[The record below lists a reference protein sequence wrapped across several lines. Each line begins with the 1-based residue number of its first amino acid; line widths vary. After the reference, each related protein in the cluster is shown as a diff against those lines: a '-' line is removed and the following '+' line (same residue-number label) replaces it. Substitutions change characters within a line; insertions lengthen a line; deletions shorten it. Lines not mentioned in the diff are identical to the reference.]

1 MNEKINAVI
10 YARFSSHNQQEQSV
24 DGQVRYCTQ
33 YAEAHNMRIIGT
45 YVDRAMSGT
54 NDNRPDFQK
63 MIKDS
68 ENKQFQVVLVWK
80 FDRFARNRYDSAF
93 YRRALKNNGVAV
105 TSATESV
112 GEGSEAIILEAILD
126 AMADAYSKQLAENV
140 KRGMRESALKC
151 QTIGGCTPLGYDV
164 VNKMYIVNEEE
175 AEIVKYIYREY
186 ADGKGKKEIITELNN
201 RGYKT
206 KRGKKFTITSLSQ
219 LLKNKRYIGIYGY
232 KNMEIKDGIPAIIDE
247 DLFCKAQQ
255 VALKN
260 KRDASR
266 KKAKVEYLLSGKL
279 YCGHCG
285 EAMLGESAVN
295 HSGYRYYYY
304 VCGNR
309 KKRLRTCDKKRERKE
324 GIEEYC
330 VRQALGF
337 FSDKQNLQLIAKKVV
352 DLYNSELD
360 NGQVEILEQ
369 NKIKLEKQLDELT
382 NALVKTTNARVLDKL
397 NCQINTIDE
406 QLSTIDI
413 EIAREKS
420 LATAKM
426 SVNDV
431 VEFVESLIQGGDIK
445 DNKFKK
451 QIINVLINRIYLY
464 DDKIVIYFN
473 GSNSANTVDYTT
485 VCKDLEKFE
494 EEQKVRMLNA
504 MPCHNAQHTNYIIS
518 DAACVFAMI
527 ARR

>member
-33 YAEAHNMRIIGT
+33 YAETHNMRIIGT

-93 YRRALKNNGVAV
+93 YRRALKNNGVTV

-164 VNKMYIVNEEE
+164 VDKMYVVNEEE
-175 AEIVKYIYREY
+175 AEIVKYIYKEY

-206 KRGKKFTITSLSQ
+206 KKGKKFTITSLSQ
-219 LLKNKRYIGIYGY
+219 LLKNKRYIGIYVY
-232 KNMEIKDGIPAIIDE
+232 KDIEIKDGIPAIIDE
-247 DLFCKAQQ
+247 ELFYKVQK

-260 KRDASR
+260 KRDASHM
-266 KKAKVEYLLSGKL
+266 KAKVEYLLSGKL

-304 VCGNR
+304 VCGSR
-309 KKRLRTCDKKRERKE
+309 KKKLRVCDKKRERKE
-324 GIEEYC
+324 GVEEYC

-337 FSDKQNLQLIAKKVV
+337 FSDKKNLQLIAKKVV
-352 DLYNSELD
+352 DLYNAELD

-382 NALVKTTNARVLDKL
+382 SALVKTTNARVLDKL
-397 NCQINTIDE
+397 NCQITTTDE
-406 QLSTIDI
+406 QLSNIDL

-431 VEFVESLIQGGDIK
+431 VEFVEDLIQGGDIK
-445 DNKFKK
+445 DSKFKK
-451 QIINVLINRIYLY
+451 QIIYVLINRIYLY

-473 GSNSANTVDYTT
+473 GSNSANTVDYATA
-485 VCKDLEKFE
+485 CEDLKKFE
-494 EEQKVRMLNA
+494 AEEKVRILNA
-504 MPCHNAQHTNYIIS
+504 MPCHRALIFIS
-518 DAACVFAMI
+518 AHFLF
-527 ARR
+527 